1 MAATQREWVAVDD
14 YVGEVMLGRD
24 EVLEQTLAVNGD
36 AGLPSIDVSPAQGRF
51 LEVLARALG
60 ARRVLELG
68 TLGGYSTICLAR
80 ALPKD
85 DGQEGKGRGQ
95 ARLISLEFSARHAEI
110 ARSNIARAGF
120 ADVVEVRVGSA
131 LESMRALIAEKPEA
145 FDLIFLDADK
155 DNNPRYLEQAL
166 ELSRVG
172 TVILIDNVVRE
183 GELADASSDDAR
195 VQGQRKAVELMGR
208 HPRLRATV
216 MQTVGNKGYDGFAMG
231 VVIA

>member
-24 EVLEQTLAVNGD
+24 EVLEQTLAANGD
-36 AGLPSIDVSPAQGRF
+36 AGLPQIDVSPAQGRF

-80 ALPKD
+80 ALPKN
-85 DGQEGKGRGQ
+85 GAQ
-95 ARLISLEFSARHAEI
+95 LISLEFSARHAEI
-110 ARSNIARAGF
+110 ARGNIARAGF
-120 ADVVEVRVGSA
+120 ADVVEVRVGPA

-166 ELSRVG
+166 KVSRVG

>member
-14 YVGEVMLGRD
+14 YVGEVMLGAD
-24 EVLEQTLAVNGD
+24 DVLEQTLAANGD

-60 ARRVLELG
+60 VKRVLELG

-80 ALPKD
+80 ALPKGG
-85 DGQEGKGRGQ
+85 GQ
-95 ARLISLEFSARHAEI
+95 LISLEYSARHAEI
-110 ARSNIARAGF
+110 ARGNIARAGF
-120 ADVVEVRVGSA
+120 AHVVEVRVGPA
-131 LESMRALIAEKPEA
+131 VESMQKLIAEKPEP

-155 DNNPRYLEQAL
+155 DNNARYVEQAL
-166 ELSRVG
+166 ELARVG

-183 GELADASSDDAR
+183 GALADGASDDAR

-216 MQTVGNKGYDGFAMG
+216 MQTVGDKGYDGFAMG